1 MTGGKDVME
10 TEIFMPT
17 EISIKDKNKAIKAK
31 VVQSAIWARSKVVEV
46 LTEDND
52 RYYFIYYKN
61 SLIYGNK
68 LDKVEKGTFID
79 KVFTEGMTIDA
90 PHPLL
95 TALIPNLSISIPNKN
110 KLFSQLETQYSPQE
124 IAYIATT
131 LDSFFEKDQLV
142 KVIDTIYFHF
152 RRNGSFMNSFQ
163 VVQILHDFSPALK
176 SAHERLN
183 LHDFNKYRDFYQPSN
198 LLSILDIDPL
208 FVENHCFKDRFNP
221 EKRSLLK
228 DILREHDRL
237 VELLLWLED
246 AKELGEIDSIKKYTA
261 TAQRFV
267 TMEEWVQILAQ
278 VKVNPFRELP
288 ESKGIME
295 KMLQNGHYE
304 KAALTLLNFIGDL
317 PASYDD
323 IQVDIWR
330 NSDSRFVIAHLEEFI
345 SLLKQLPEG
354 EAPKELDQKIFQMVV
369 VLLERHGLKAVYEK
383 LLPIQAFNLDVIRK
397 IGNMVELLEDPD
409 RMMELGD
416 YYADFK
422 QYDQAIDCFFWEM
435 ELQPQN
441 PSPVWKISKM
451 YQYKG
456 MISEAASYQKVYEQL
471 KDHQE
476 IS

>member
-142 KVIDTIYFHF
+142 KIIDTIYFHF
-152 RRNGSFMNSFQ
+152 RRNGSFVKSFQ

-198 LLSILDIDPL
+198 LLSILDTDPL

-221 EKRSLLK
+221 EKRTLLK

-246 AKELGEIDSIKKYTA
+246 AKELREIDTIKKYTA
-261 TAQRFV
+261 VAQRFV

-288 ESKGIME
+288 ESKG
-295 KMLQNGHYE
+295 
-304 KAALTLLNFIGDL
+304 
-317 PASYDD
+317 S
-323 IQVDIWR
+323 
-330 NSDSRFVIAHLEEFI
+330 
-345 SLLKQLPEG
+345 
-354 EAPKELDQKIFQMVV
+354 
-369 VLLERHGLKAVYEK
+369 
-383 LLPIQAFNLDVIRK
+383 
-397 IGNMVELLEDPD
+397 
-409 RMMELGD
+409 
-416 YYADFK
+416 
-422 QYDQAIDCFFWEM
+422 
-435 ELQPQN
+435 
-441 PSPVWKISKM
+441 WKKCSKM
-451 YQYKG
+451 VIMRKQR
-456 MISEAASYQKVYEQL
+456 
-471 KDHQE
+471 
-476 IS
+476 